1 MLPVILRD
9 LTAERTKDI
18 TAMVDAVVNPAISE
32 ESSMWLLRQA
42 AENPHQARVDRSGA
56 TAVAGM

>member
-18 TAMVDAVVNPAISE
+18 TAMVDAVVNPPISE
-32 ESSMWLLRQA
+32 EQ
-42 AENPHQARVDRSGA
+42 P
-56 TAVAGM
+56 